1 MSSSHSFE
9 DQFFRIAS
17 KPERVG
23 TTHTAFKKI
32 ALSTRELKQA
42 GAKVAATR
50 NELHVTGLS
59 LEGMKKVAS
68 VFSLGGSNIEL
79 ELDEEI
85 TNFEPEDGLVYKSKA
100 PLWVLKKTS
109 NNSVVIQRIW
119 K

>member
-1 MSSSHSFE
+1 M
-9 DQFFRIAS
+9 
-17 KPERVG
+17 
-23 TTHTAFKKI
+23 
-32 ALSTRELKQA
+32 
-42 GAKVAATR
+42 
-50 NELHVTGLS
+50 
-59 LEGMKKVAS
+59 AS